1 MKQDT
6 NNQKNHQVPWNKG
19 KLIGQK
25 SPLKLKEIWEIRIRL
40 QMAKNTRELA
50 LFNLAIDSKLRGCD
64 LVTLGISDVA
74 QSNRVSSRAIIMQ
87 QKTHRPVQF
96 EITEQTEIR
105 LRLGSTK
112 LSSNLINICSRVEFI
127 ILLIYQPG
135 NMLVLSNTG

>member
-6 NNQKNHQVPWNKG
+6 NDQKNHQVPWNKD

-50 LFNLAIDSKLRGCD
+50 LFNLAIDSKLRDCD
-64 LVTLGISDVA
+64 LVKLRISDVA
-74 QSNRVSSRAIIMQ
+74 QSNRVSSLAIIIQ

-96 EITEQTEIR
+96 EITEQT
-105 LRLGSTK
+105 SD
-112 LSSNLINICSRVEFI
+112 SQMPSNLHGTYIH
-127 ILLIYQPG
+127 
-135 NMLVLSNTG
+135 NMIS